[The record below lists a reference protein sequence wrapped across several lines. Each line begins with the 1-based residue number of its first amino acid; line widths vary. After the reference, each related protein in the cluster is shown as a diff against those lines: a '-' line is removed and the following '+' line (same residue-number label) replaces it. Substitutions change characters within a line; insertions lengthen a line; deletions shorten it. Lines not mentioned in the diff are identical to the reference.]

1 VALQKEKAL
10 NGENPARL
18 LFERQQDSLE
28 DAWNA
33 ELVVFL
39 GGVQPIRIPVT
50 GFAEHQHT
58 LRFGRNPQLGAKCSF
73 PRMRDCCA
81 FGAQR

>member
-39 GGVQPIRIPVT
+39 GGVQPIRI
-50 GFAEHQHT
+50 Q
-58 LRFGRNPQLGAKCSF
+58 
-73 PRMRDCCA
+73 
-81 FGAQR
+81 